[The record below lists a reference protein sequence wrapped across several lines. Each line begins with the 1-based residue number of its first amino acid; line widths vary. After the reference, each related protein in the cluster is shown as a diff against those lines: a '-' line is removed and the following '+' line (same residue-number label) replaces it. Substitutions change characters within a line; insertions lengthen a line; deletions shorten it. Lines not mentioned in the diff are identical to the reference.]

1 MEYIYKKPLMHSKG
15 VYVHARIHT
24 YTHTHTHSLSYI
36 WTVFRDTISAFEKT
50 VLLKQKREVSK

>member
-15 VYVHARIHT
+15 VCVCVH
-24 YTHTHTHSLSYI
+24 I
-36 WTVFRDTISAFEKT
+36 WTIFKDTISAFEKT